1 MRTVWKAAV
10 LGVSVALGTQA
21 AAPAGAQTG
30 FTGTVTYENHSQ
42 DGTPST
48 LVEIQK
54 GNKTRIEMGGGT
66 AVTGSQGAGIIDR
79 DAGTMTVIMP
89 SQKAYMTFP
98 RRPLDEAAM
107 GKQSAGDKTAF
118 SNTGKTKIVAGVPCE
133 IYHGTVTR
141 NGKAEEGDACIAKGV
156 GLNPFDFIGAT
167 DPRGGMSPEIAAL
180 RDLLKDGRGVLEA
193 TTYHNGTPTIE
204 LEAKQIDRST
214 PSNAAFI
221 PPADYHVMQMPQGM
235 GAMGG
240 MPGMPGMAAP
250 GGAKP
255 PQ

>member
-10 LGVSVALGTQA
+10 LGVSAALGTQT

-42 DGTPST
+42 NGNAST

-54 GNKTRIEMGGGT
+54 GNKTRIELGGG
-66 AVTGSQGAGIIDR
+66 QGAGIIDR
-79 DAGTMTVIMP
+79 DAGTMTVIMAA
-89 SQKAYMTFP
+89 QKSYMTFP
-98 RRPLDEAAM
+98 QRPVDQAAM
-107 GKQSAGDKTAF
+107 GKQSTGDKLTF
-118 SNTGKTKIVAGVPCE
+118 TNTGKTKIVAGVPCE
-133 IYHGTVTR
+133 IYHGTVLR
-141 NGKAEEGDACIAKGV
+141 NGKPEEGDACIAKGV
-156 GLNPFDFIGAT
+156 GLNPLDFIGAP
-167 DPRGGMSPEIAAL
+167 DLRGGMSPEIAAL

-193 TTYHNGTPTIE
+193 ITYHNGQPTVE

-214 PSNAAFI
+214 PSDAAFI
-221 PPADYHVMQMPQGM
+221 PPADYHLMQMPQGM

-240 MPGMPGMAAP
+240 MPGMAAP